1 MTSGVMGFAKA
12 LPMIGATIGST
23 TGIVGA
29 MLGGTGAGIIS
40 SIAQVALMHA
50 VQNMPYS
57 PSGSMD
63 ANSTLVNINRKYA
76 PSNTEN
82 VKLKNKLRDEHKYL
96 TDELKANNNLTEDQ
110 RRQKEKRLKQIELQI
125 GSINNKITN
134 IDTINERL

>member
-1 MTSGVMGFAKA
+1 MN
-12 LPMIGATIGST
+12 
-23 TGIVGA
+23 
-29 MLGGTGAGIIS
+29 
-40 SIAQVALMHA
+40 A

-63 ANSTLVNINRKYA
+63 VNSTLVNINRKYA

-96 TDELKANNNLTEDQ
+96 TDELKANNSLTEEQ

-125 GSINNKITN
+125 GSIDNKITN